1 MIWRNL
7 SDSEDFLGQMWRA
20 LLPGKALAR
29 KLVEQ
34 SPCFCLHQWA
44 EQRVRPCECPQPM
57 GHPAARTASCGCT
70 RAQTLG
76 SLPWLSGCGQSTFW
90 LKGGGGKFIHSRCKP
105 CPAVPWCNL
114 QISFSWL
121 YSLSPWFH
129 IPADLWNSWP
139 DYALSVFLLCA
150 STEKQLSKDH
160 AINPRTWWQN
170 CH

>member
-1 MIWRNL
+1 MEESKWLWGFLRSNVKSSVL
-7 SDSEDFLGQMWRA
+7 AKYSPGSSWSSPLAFVCTSERSSAWDPA
-20 LLPGKALAR
+20 SAR
-29 KLVEQ
+29 
-34 SPCFCLHQWA
+34 SPWA
-44 EQRVRPCECPQPM
+44 T
-57 GHPAARTASCGCT
+57 TASCGYT

-129 IPADLWNSWP
+129 TGWP
-139 DYALSVFLLCA
+139 LKLMTWLCPVCILALCIDRK
-150 STEKQLSKDH
+150 T
-160 AINPRTWWQN
+160 T
-170 CH
+170 